1 MARNCMRQ
9 RGGFAV
15 VLSCGYMYLS
25 VVMPVYV
32 PGYDAK
38 S

>member
-1 MARNCMRQ
+1 MRQ
-9 RGGFAV
+9 RGGSAV
-15 VLSCGYMYLS
+15 MLSCVYIYLS